1 MKNICQ
7 LFRPIAFTENLAL
20 ANDIGQ
26 AAHDFFH
33 WCDPLSY
40 APSKVDV
47 GGLRSIQSGF
57 CLYYALA
64 VIPRRSG
71 IVAGAALEYFVS
83 QTTPWRARWMKSPRN
98 AGAYCCH
105 RSWPGLAANNPDGT
119 LFRDTRAMGGWS
131 QRLARDYNSLHS
143 WKSARCALIANF
155 AAADIRRA

>member
-1 MKNICQ
+1 MKNICSYFGPSRSRRT
-7 LFRPIAFTENLAL
+7 LPWRTISCRP
-20 ANDIGQ
+20 
-26 AAHDFFH
+26 AHDFCH
-33 WCDPLSY
+33 WCDPISY

-57 CLYYALA
+57 CLHYALA